1 MDSRSDDRPKSN
13 KLDSRN
19 VLAFI
24 AALVLIGAAIY
35 LGSGQLNLVFH
46 EAQFPAGSI
55 SLLAL
60 FVFGIF
66 TGVHCVGMCGAF
78 VAACSKTKTD
88 LLLYLSSK
96 TVSYTVVGFA
106 LGSLGTIIALSMP
119 MRSLLAFLAGA
130 FMILWGLNAL
140 HVKFARRIF
149 ASVPNL
155 GIRPDSK
162 GGPVVVGLLTGL
174 LPCGPMLAVQAYALS
189 TGSAVSGGLSM
200 LAFGLGTLPLIA
212 VFGAVVLTINSEMR
226 NGIFQASGLLM
237 LTMGAMMAWQSID
250 GMRPLFE
257 GTQVLTN
264 ASANYSV
271 NISALADG
279 NYQIVNN
286 TLDGFSYSPSTVNVE
301 AGKPI
306 HWIVYAKSFNYHS
319 GFINIPS
326 LNISRQLVLGE
337 NVIDL
342 PALEPGAYPYLCRLN
357 VQKGEIVVGNS
368 G

>member
-1 MDSRSDDRPKSN
+1 MISMEKTDPN
-13 KLDSRN
+13 NNSRN
-19 VLAFI
+19 VLSLM
-24 AALVLIGAAIY
+24 AALILIGAAIY
-35 LGSGQLNLVFH
+35 LGSGQLNSFFQG
-46 EAQFPAGSI
+46 AQLPAGNI

-60 FVFGIF
+60 FIVGVF
-66 TGVHCVGMCGAF
+66 TGVHCIGMCGAF
-78 VAACSKTKTD
+78 VAGCSKTKTN

-96 TVSYTVVGFA
+96 TVSYTLVGVA
-106 LGSLGTIIALSMP
+106 LGSLGAVIALSMP

-130 FMILWGLNAL
+130 FMVVWGLNVL
-140 HVKFARRIF
+140 QVQFARRIF

-162 GGPVVVGLLTGL
+162 SGPVMVGLLTGL

-212 VFGAVVLTINSEMR
+212 VFGAVVLTINSGMR
-226 NGIFQASGLLM
+226 NGIFQASGILM
-237 LTMGAMMAWQSID
+237 LTMGALMAWQSID
-250 GMRPLFE
+250 GMSPLFG

-271 NISALADG
+271 NVSALADG
-279 NYQIVNN
+279 NYQIMNN
-286 TLDGFSYSPSTVNVE
+286 TLDSFSYSPSTVNVV
-301 AGKPI
+301 ADKPI
-306 HWIVYAKSFNYHS
+306 HWVVYAKSFNYHS
-319 GFINIPS
+319 GFIKIPS

-342 PALEPGAYPYLCRLN
+342 PALEPGTYPYLCRLN
-357 VQKGEIVVGNS
+357 VQKGEIVVR
-368 G
+368 